1 MKTLIDLFNTF
12 EARGDKTAFVNRT
25 GARRLVVSYR
35 EFHDLA
41 LRMANLLAQNG
52 VEPGDRVLIWGP
64 NSSWWAVAYWGII
77 IRGAVA
83 VPVDFMSD
91 LARAE
96 SIRTL
101 TKAKVV
107 LQSPFKP
114 ERVTAGTLMLLEDLR
129 YLLEDIVPIGEL
141 AYPAA
146 EDTAQLIYTS
156 GTTGNPKGVILTHKN
171 LVANM
176 TQINRQVPIITADFS
191 FLSLLPLSH
200 MFEQMG
206 GFFTPLYRGAAVV
219 YLRTLKPSAIMKALG
234 EEDVYAIMT
243 VPRLMQ
249 LLKTTIEREL
259 EDKHLASLFR
269 LLTQL
274 ASRLPRAARRILFFP
289 IQNKFG
295 SNFTVFVSGGAPLDP
310 VVFNFWSSM
319 GFTVLEGYGL
329 TETSPVLCVNTVERQ
344 VAGSVGPPLPGVQLK
359 IEGKEVL
366 TRGDN
371 VFPGYYENDQASRD
385 AFTADGWFRTGD
397 LGEIGPDGWL
407 VIKGREKEL
416 IVTGSGVNVY
426 PDEVEAT
433 LNRIAGVKES
443 CVIGASRG
451 GGEEVHAVLLLD
463 GSGIAPEEIIRQAN
477 DTLDTLHRITGYTVW
492 NEPEFPKT
500 TTLKIKKFAVKEELK
515 KGTNE
520 GDTAV
525 TRDSLLN
532 LLARVTGTAAA
543 QIREESLLVADLGLT
558 SIDRVELVSFLEQE
572 YRLDIADS
580 QIGPQ
585 TKVSDLRQIIAKR
598 EKLTQRD
605 HFRFWT
611 NARFFRGVRMAW
623 DALFHAPLFR
633 SFVTLEVRGID
644 ELKKLAPINGITAST
659 NLFSAGKS
667 QKTNSDLLNGPVFFV
682 ANHVSYL
689 DHLAVM
695 FALPR
700 DIRYNCA
707 TAAWE
712 EFFFGEYHGI
722 NRILRRWSYEYA
734 TVFFNLFPLPQSQGF
749 SGSLEYMGRLA
760 DAGVNILIFPEGG
773 HSRDG
778 KMLPFQLGLGI
789 MVKELGIPVVPI
801 KISGTDQV
809 LPHDAHFPTRGKVT
823 VTFGEPLR
831 FRYEEPAEI
840 VEKARQAVENL

>member
-12 EARGDKTAFVNRT
+12 EALGDKTAFVDRT
-25 GARRLVVSYR
+25 GVRRLVVSYG
-35 EFHDLA
+35 EFHDRA
-41 LRMANLLAQNG
+41 LKMANLLAQNG
-52 VEPGDRVLIWGP
+52 VGPGDRVLVWGP
-64 NSSWWAVAYWGII
+64 NSSWWAAAYWGII

-96 SIRTL
+96 SIRSL
-101 TKAKVV
+101 TGAKVV
-107 LQSPFKP
+107 LQSRFKP
-114 ERVTAGTLMLLEDLR
+114 ERVTSGASMLLEDLQ
-129 YLLEDIVPIGEL
+129 YLLEDIEPIGEF
-141 AYPAA
+141 ASAA
-146 EDTAQLIYTS
+146 PEDTAQLIYTS

-171 LVANM
+171 LIANM
-176 TQINRQVPIITADFS
+176 TQINRQVPIITSEFS

-219 YLRTLKPSAIMKALG
+219 YLRTLKPSAIMQALS
-234 EEDVYAIMT
+234 EEDIYAIMT

-249 LLKTTIEREL
+249 LLKTTVEREL
-259 EDKHLASLFR
+259 EGKHLSAPFR
-269 LLTQL
+269 LLSRLATNL
-274 ASRLPRAARRILFFP
+274 PKASRQILFFP
-289 IQNKFG
+289 IQSKFG
-295 SNFTVFVSGGAPLDP
+295 YNFTVFVSGGAPLDP
-310 VVFNFWSSM
+310 EVFNFWSSM

-329 TETSPVLCVNTVERQ
+329 TETSPVLCVNTMERQ

-359 IEGKEVL
+359 IDGKEVL
-366 TRGDN
+366 ARGDN
-371 VFPGYYENDQASRD
+371 VFPGYYENEQASRD
-385 AFTADGWFRTGD
+385 AFTGDGWFRTGD
-397 LGEIGPDGWL
+397 LGEIAPDGWL
-407 VIKGREKEL
+407 VIKGRKKEL

-426 PDEVEAT
+426 PDELEAI
-433 LNRIAGVKES
+433 LNKIAGVKES
-443 CVIGASRG
+443 CVIGVDRG

-463 GSGIAPEEIIRQAN
+463 GSGIAAEEIISQAN
-477 DTLDTLHRITGYTVW
+477 SRLDTMQQITGYTLW

-500 TTLKIKKFAVKEELK
+500 TTLKIKKFEVKEELK
-515 KGTNE
+515 KGAVG
-520 GDTAV
+520 GDAAV

-532 LLARVTGTAAA
+532 LLASVTGTAAA

-572 YRLDIADS
+572 YRLDIEDS

-585 TKVSDLRQIIAKR
+585 TRVSDLRQIVAKR
-598 EKLTQRD
+598 EKLTQHD

-611 NARFFRGVRMAW
+611 NARFFRGVRMVW
-623 DALFHAPLFR
+623 DALFHGPLFR
-633 SFVTLEVRGID
+633 SFATLEVCGIE
-644 ELKKLAPINGITAST
+644 ELEKL
-659 NLFSAGKS
+659 
-667 QKTNSDLLNGPVFFV
+667 DGPVFFV

-700 DIRYNCA
+700 KIRYNSA

-712 EFFFGEYHGI
+712 EFFFGEYHGV
-722 NRILRRWSYEYA
+722 NRILRRWSYEYG
-734 TVFFNLFPLPQSQGF
+734 TMLFNLFPLPQSQGF
-749 SGSLEYMGRLA
+749 SGSLKYMGRLA

-778 KMLPFQLGLGI
+778 KMQPFQLGLGI
-789 MVKELGIPVVPI
+789 MVKELQIPVVPI

-809 LPHDAHFPTRGKVT
+809 LPHDARFPTRGKVT